1 MVNALQLFRE
11 IEKER
16 KTMLTLSNRYALT
29 SKEVIA
35 SSQRLD
41 HLISIYQRLQS
52 ENKPKIS

>member
-1 MVNALQLFRE
+1 MA

-16 KTMLTLSNRYALT
+16 ELMLSLSNRYALT

-41 HLISIYQRLQS
+41 HLISIYQRLQAKS
-52 ENKPKIS
+52 NSKIS

>member
-1 MVNALQLFRE
+1 MVNALQLFME

-16 KTMLTLSNRYALT
+16 ELMLSLSNRYALT

-41 HLISIYQRLQS
+41 HLISIYQRLQAKS
-52 ENKPKIS
+52 NSKIS